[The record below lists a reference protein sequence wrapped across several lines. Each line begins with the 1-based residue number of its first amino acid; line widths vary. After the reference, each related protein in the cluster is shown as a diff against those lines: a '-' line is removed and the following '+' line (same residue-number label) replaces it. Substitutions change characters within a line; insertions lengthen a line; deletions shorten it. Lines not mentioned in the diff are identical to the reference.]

1 MKCRMCKMKMKRL
14 NENEGGFTLI
24 EVLVSWVL
32 VLLALLFV
40 GDIIIFSINGTGMS
54 RTRME
59 MSQKLEACKNELLA
73 KPFDSAE
80 LEDGSFSSIDGP
92 FKINRHINSVS
103 STLKKVTLSITY
115 KILCKQIYFY
125 KSKYIEEV
133 DND

>member
-1 MKCRMCKMKMKRL
+1 MKMKRF
-14 NENEGGFTLI
+14 NEGGFTLV
-24 EVLVSWVL
+24 EALVSWAL

-54 RTRME
+54 RTRIE
-59 MSQKLEACKNELLA
+59 MSQRLESYKNELLT
-73 KPFDSAE
+73 KPFDSTE
-80 LEDGSFSSIDGP
+80 LLVGSFSFVDGP
-92 FKINRHINSVS
+92 FKITRHIADVS

-115 KILCKQIYFY
+115 KTLCKQLYFY